1 LVVPVAVVGIDAVFA
16 EDLAGVLVDDGDGVS
31 VDEDGHR
38 LTFVG
43 DADAE
48 MVHPAGA
55 AKADLAEAVDVVIAD
70 AVVRIAALST
80 WAGFDGG
87 GIGLGGG
94 GATERPVRPDLVG
107 DAGEGIELGLQ
118 FGDGGGGWLGGE
130 PAFQGLVE
138 AF

>member
-1 LVVPVAVVGIDAVFA
+1 LFIFGLAIGRVVVLVSPVAAVGVDGVLA
-16 EDLAGVLVDDGDGVS
+16 ENFAGVVVD
-31 VDEDGHR
+31 
-38 LTFVG
+38 
-43 DADAE
+43 ANAE
-48 MVHPAGA
+48 VVHAAGA

-87 GIGLGGG
+87 GIGVGGG